1 MYSYAQGCY
10 GIVHAPS
17 GLWFCRKCE
26 SQERA
31 ARVVSDVCVHTCALQ
46 IHISDSLNV
55 YKTVSCIVYIGL
67 IPTTQIILRF
77 QYNMHSTENNLSVVQ
92 GGSNGLNQPE
102 LMRSY
107 GVGLVPSVKQW
118 FDPVQSVLGVGLG
131 PRLNNCLCDAS
142 SLQPPHRAWHHWTTR
157 EFFSRKQ

>member
-1 MYSYAQGCY
+1 MC
-10 GIVHAPS
+10 
-17 GLWFCRKCE
+17 
-26 SQERA
+26 
-31 ARVVSDVCVHTCALQ
+31 VCTHTCALQ

-142 SLQPPHRAWHHWTTR
+142 SLQPPHRAWHH
-157 EFFSRKQ
+157 